1 MPESELLNLFNATF
15 SVWHWTT
22 TYNEQETTWNNL
34 QRARNS
40 LKQPTATWNNLQ
52 RPETGSN
59 DLQQPRNDLKRPTM
73 SNKRPETTYNDLQRA
88 TNDLQRPGTSKKRPE
103 TTYNEQETAWNN
115 LQRTETTNND
125 LQQARNDLKRPTTS
139 KTQSTMTWTYLQRA
153 KERRET
159 TNNKHI
165 FRLFYNM
172 GQTVLFSNTFS
183 TQHLVAIIR
192 VLLHGESWWKQRQ
205 ASLYYHVHFLRFSA
219 FAFIGQVL
227 WWTRTSQADP
237 GTVLHSFIIKI
248 SIRVNKGAG
257 FQDLPQNIG
266 SQPLIIVV
274 KHSIIKLDVTKLL
287 DPPQAF
293 TC

>member
-15 SVWHWTT
+15 SKWHWTT

-40 LKQPTATWNNLQ
+40 LKQPTTTWN
-52 RPETGSN
+52 R
-59 DLQQPRNDLKRPTM
+59 QQLPRNDL
-73 SNKRPETTYNDLQRA
+73 QWA
-88 TNDLQRPGTSKKRPE
+88 TNDLKLPIMTYNEQQ
-103 TTYNEQETAWNN
+103 TTWNEQETAWNN

-183 TQHLVAIIR
+183 TQHLVAVIR
-192 VLLHGESWWKQRQ
+192 VLLHGESWWKQ
-205 ASLYYHVHFLRFSA
+205 SVKHLY
-219 FAFIGQVL
+219 
-227 WWTRTSQADP
+227 
-237 GTVLHSFIIKI
+237 IIMCI
-248 SIRVNKGAG
+248 FYG
-257 FQDLPQNIG
+257 FQSLHLSDRFYNERGLRKRIQEPYYI
-266 SQPLIIVV
+266 
-274 KHSIIKLDVTKLL
+274 LL
-287 DPPQAF
+287 LSKSL
-293 TC
+293 

>member
-1 MPESELLNLFNATF
+1 MRHLVCDTELLPTT
-15 SVWHWTT
+15 SKKRPET
-22 TYNEQETTWNNL
+22 TYNEQET
-34 QRARNS
+34 A
-40 LKQPTATWNNLQ
+40 WNNLQ
-52 RPETGSN
+52 RPETGNN
-59 DLQQPRNDLKRPTM
+59 DVQLPRNDLQRPTM

-183 TQHLVAIIR
+183 TQHLVAVIR
-192 VLLHGESWWKQRQ
+192 VLLHGESWWKQ
-205 ASLYYHVHFLRFSA
+205 SVKHLY
-219 FAFIGQVL
+219 
-227 WWTRTSQADP
+227 
-237 GTVLHSFIIKI
+237 IIMCI
-248 SIRVNKGAG
+248 FYG
-257 FQDLPQNIG
+257 FQRLHLSDRFYDERGLRKRIQEPYYI
-266 SQPLIIVV
+266 
-274 KHSIIKLDVTKLL
+274 LL
-287 DPPQAF
+287 LSKSL
-293 TC
+293 